1 MSKQDIRGIRLKK
14 PALLILDMQKDLV
27 YHEKRRVKYT
37 AIIPDMKEIIY
48 NASVANIPIFY
59 SKFVLEPHDIQ
70 FERFDEVYCV
80 RGTEGCEIIDEL
92 KPLSGHVVEKQKNS
106 AFFGTDLDKMLQ
118 EKDVDTVIIMGIQTQ
133 ICIMTTAADAS
144 FRDYKVIVVK
154 DCVTSTREEKKEW
167 ALKWIKE
174 YVGDVLSSEET
185 LELLKRY

>member
-1 MSKQDIRGIRLKK
+1 MQRQDIGGIGLKK

-37 AIIPDMKEIIY
+37 AIIPDMKEIID

-118 EKDVDTVIIMGIQTQ
+118 EKDVDTVILMGIQAQ

-144 FRDYKVIVVK
+144 FHDYKVIVVE

-174 YVGDVLSSEET
+174 YVGEIFSSDET

>member
-1 MSKQDIRGIRLKK
+1 MKM

-27 YHEKRRVKYT
+27 YHEKRRIKYT
-37 AIIPDMKEIIY
+37 AIIPNMKEIIY

-59 SKFVLEPHDIQ
+59 TKFVLEPDDIQ

-92 KPLSGHVVEKQKNS
+92 KPLSGYVVEKQKNS

-118 EKDVDTVIIMGIQTQ
+118 EKDVDTVILMGLQTQ

-144 FRDYKVIVVK
+144 FRDYKVIVVE
-154 DCVTSTREEKKEW
+154 DCVTSTRDVKKEW

-174 YVGDVLSSEET
+174 YVGEVFSSEET